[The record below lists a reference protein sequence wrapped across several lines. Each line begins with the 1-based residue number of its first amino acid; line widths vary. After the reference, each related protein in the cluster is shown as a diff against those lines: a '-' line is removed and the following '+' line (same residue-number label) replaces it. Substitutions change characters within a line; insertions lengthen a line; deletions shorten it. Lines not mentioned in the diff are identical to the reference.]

1 MMDLSKAFDCLPHPL
16 TIAKLH
22 TYGMSEH
29 SSGLIWS
36 YLTERSQRVKLTG
49 KVSTWRTLT
58 KGIPQGSILGPVM
71 FNLFVNDLYNSIK
84 IASLHNYADDNT
96 ISVISTS
103 KDEAKQILISESII
117 AMDWFKANMMEAN
130 VSKFQAIMLKNK
142 EPEHFKI
149 NNEEI
154 ISEDSVKLLGVH
166 LDKHLNFYPHV
177 QSIVRKAGAQLRVLQ
192 RLSHHL
198 DRPSKLEIFRS
209 FILSHFN
216 YCSLVWHFRGTAQ
229 T

>member
-1 MMDLSKAFDCLPHPL
+1 MSVDTSTFPQGAKYAEVVPVFKKDNNLIMKNYRPVSILPALSKILEKIVHEQLQTFLNQILHPRIAAYRRGYSCEHVLIELVEQWKQGLDSNKHAGAIMMDLSKAFDCLPHPL

-84 IASLHNYADDNT
+84 IASLHN
-96 ISVISTS
+96 
-103 KDEAKQILISESII
+103 
-117 AMDWFKANMMEAN
+117 
-130 VSKFQAIMLKNK
+130 
-142 EPEHFKI
+142 
-149 NNEEI
+149 
-154 ISEDSVKLLGVH
+154 
-166 LDKHLNFYPHV
+166 
-177 QSIVRKAGAQLRVLQ
+177 
-192 RLSHHL
+192 
-198 DRPSKLEIFRS
+198 
-209 FILSHFN
+209 
-216 YCSLVWHFRGTAQ
+216 
-229 T
+229 